1 MEEEVMMQDIP
12 PVQSMEA
19 VDLHL
24 RLILQKIEELNK
36 RQGEMVTRAELTAEV
51 TRLTDMINRVSF
63 PSIWRRMT
71 EIAVGIVAISTAIG
85 FFIAVVRFF
94 GLHNVN

>member
-1 MEEEVMMQDIP
+1 MMPDIP
-12 PVQSMEA
+12 PVTSMEA

-24 RLILQKIEELNK
+24 RLILQKIDELNT
-36 RQGEMVTRAELTAEV
+36 RQADMVTRAEMSAEIA
-51 TRLTDMINRVSF
+51 RLTEMINRLSF

-85 FFIAVVRFF
+85 FFIAVIRFL
-94 GLHNVN
+94 GLHQVN

>member
-1 MEEEVMMQDIP
+1 MISQDIP

-24 RLILQKIEELNK
+24 RLILQKIDELHT
-36 RQGEMVTRAELTAEV
+36 RQQEMVTKGQLDSEIA
-51 TRLTDMINRVSF
+51 RLTEKIERLSF

-85 FFIAVVRFF
+85 FMIAVFKFF
-94 GLHNVN
+94 NVHPN

>member
-1 MEEEVMMQDIP
+1 MMPDIP

-24 RLILQKIEELNK
+24 RLILQKIEDLHK
-36 RQGEMVTRAELTAEV
+36 RQAEMVTRAELTAEIA
-51 TRLTDMINRVSF
+51 RLTEMINRLSF
-63 PSIWRRMT
+63 PSVWRRMT

-94 GLHNVN
+94 GLHQVG